1 MAPKLLIFY
10 ATTKRSK
17 GKDMQIHSSQTKN
30 IPGKPFA
37 RSPSGSHSSGFRV
50 LLADSLKSKESLDG
64 VRVADSK
71 TGLVCLGKIT
81 RKLPTVSDL
90 IYATDYKKDCWT
102 ILANRANNGKPFKS
116 IAPGTEVFL
125 DPEKMEIVWNIS
137 GYKKIKV
144 DQSRKIKSAPKIEKT
159 DLIDPK
165 EPFNGGD
172 DRLTTSVRRFL
183 GKKYSQMDC
192 YELLVG
198 GLKGMGIQYQGKGGL
213 ENHLKEKAVNRG
225 FARNHYLNG
234 EGIVAATGKKLY
246 EKRIFK
252 IHNADFE
259 ADKAILEMAP
269 ILKDGQILSFS
280 TRTHGH
286 TGVISMVDNV
296 WTFINSGKM
305 DNNLSGINGKMG
317 VGEETLKEEIRN
329 WFRLAQRHGDGLIL
343 SIGSMD
349 VEKLSQFGLN
359 KGGFTEKV

>member
-1 MAPKLLIFY
+1 
-10 ATTKRSK
+10 
-17 GKDMQIHSSQTKN
+17 MQIDSSQTKN
-30 IPGKPFA
+30 ILDKSFA
-37 RSPSGSHSSGFRV
+37 RSSSRPHSSGFRV
-50 LLADSLKSKESLDG
+50 LLADSMKSRAPLDNA
-64 VRVADSK
+64 RVADSK

-81 RKLPTVSDL
+81 RKVPTVSEL
-90 IYATDYKKDCWT
+90 LYATDYKKDCWT
-102 ILANRANNGKPFKS
+102 ILANRVNNGKSFKS

-137 GYKKIKV
+137 GYRSMKV
-144 DQSRKIKSAPKIEKT
+144 DKARKTKTAPKVEKT
-159 DLIDPK
+159 DLIAPQ
-165 EPFNGGD
+165 EPVNMGD

-252 IHNADFE
+252 IHNADLE

-280 TRTHGH
+280 TRTNGH

>member
-1 MAPKLLIFY
+1 
-10 ATTKRSK
+10 
-17 GKDMQIHSSQTKN
+17 MQIHSNQTKN
-30 IPGKPFA
+30 ILEKSFA

-50 LLADSLKSKESLDG
+50 LLADNLKSKVPLDNP
-64 VRVADSK
+64 RPSDSK
-71 TGLVCLGKIT
+71 TGFICLGKIT
-81 RKLPTVSDL
+81 RKVPTVSEL
-90 IYATDYKKDCWT
+90 LYATDYKKDCWT
-102 ILANRANNGKPFKS
+102 ILANRVNNGKPFKN

-144 DQSRKIKSAPKIEKT
+144 DQSRKTKATPKIEKT
-159 DLIDPK
+159 DHIDPK

-172 DRLTTSVRRFL
+172 DRLTNSVRRFL
-183 GKKYSQMDC
+183 GKEYSQMDC

-213 ENHLKEKAVNRG
+213 ENHLKEKAVSKG
-225 FARNHYLNG
+225 FVRNHYLNG
-234 EGIVAATGKKLY
+234 EGIVSATGKKLY

-252 IHNADFE
+252 IYNADLE

-305 DNNLSGINGKMG
+305 DNNLSGVNGKMG
-317 VGEETLKEEIRN
+317 VGEEKLTEEIRN
-329 WFRLAQRHGDGLIL
+329 WFRLAHRHGEDLIL

-349 VEKLSQFGLN
+349 VEKLSKFGLN
-359 KGGFTEKV
+359 KGHFTEKV